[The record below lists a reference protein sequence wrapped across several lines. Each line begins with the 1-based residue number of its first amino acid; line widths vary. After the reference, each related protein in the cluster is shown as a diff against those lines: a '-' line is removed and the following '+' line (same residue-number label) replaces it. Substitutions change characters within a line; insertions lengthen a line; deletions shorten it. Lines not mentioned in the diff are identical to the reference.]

1 MQFPQITTALEVST
15 FTYTIK
21 YPDGRIEH
29 HTGTVRK
36 EPSVSPRK
44 DIEEEE
50 AKECQAKIVTNA
62 TRVRRNGSQIETA
75 ATWFST

>member
-1 MQFPQITTALEVST
+1 MELEMST

-36 EPSVSPRK
+36 EPPASPRK
-44 DIEEEE
+44 DIEESE
-50 AKECQAKIVTNA
+50 AKFETAA
-62 TRVRRNGSQIETA
+62 RVPRRESQFETA
-75 ATWFST
+75 ATWLSSSP